1 MKTRVKHEHFNYLLT
16 GYTAD
21 VMLPEKPSFIDLL
34 AWIQMF
40 KTIIGLSKLTNF
52 DGFEEQFLTNT
63 IKFKAI
69 YEADDPSKVAFPGE
83 WQEKLDPF
91 EKLLVFKA
99 IRPD

>member
-52 DGFEEQFLTNT
+52 DGFEE
-63 IKFKAI
+63 
-69 YEADDPSKVAFPGE
+69 
-83 WQEKLDPF
+83 
-91 EKLLVFKA
+91 
-99 IRPD
+99 